1 MSVHQF
7 YAAIAVWDNSSPR
20 TWIWTDRTMKPY
32 GFALCNYPT
41 SSWGVSGT
49 YTRDLPPSYII
60 EADTNNVLYHAE
72 YLRANGL
79 VPLWY
84 GDLTLRFCLTPDT
97 TTWED
102 NYIQLQLNASGYST
116 TPSIFRVNG
125 VSYGDMFRP
134 NMTYGT
140 NGSKAPYAALSNII
154 TAQTTA
160 STCSYYAQWT
170 DTNHYTLYCVQNP
183 LSRSLANAFLDLI
196 NMAPAPSSVD
206 PYEGGGT
213 TDSGGGDGDYD
224 TSSDIISIPS
234 LPSLTVSNTG
244 FITLFNPNALE
255 LRDLAAYMWS
265 NLFDLNGWKK
275 IFADPMN
282 AILGLSIVPVAVP
295 TSGSA
300 AVTVGNISTGITL
313 PLVSTQYV
321 TLDCGSITVNEY
333 WGAYLD
339 YSPYTKADIYLP
351 YCGIHA
357 IDIDDIMGKT
367 VNVVYHIDIL
377 SGACCVYIKSGD
389 SILYTFIGQCSSSI
403 PITGDNWTNVI
414 NGVLSAAVSVGS
426 MVATHG
432 ISTGKELPKL
442 ASNAINSPKP
452 TIAKSGAMGG
462 TGGMLA
468 YQKPYLIIT
477 RPRQA
482 LPKGQNQFIGYPSF
496 VTVELNSMRGYTEIE
511 SIHLENIG
519 ATDKEIKEI
528 ESILQ
533 SGVIF

>member
-7 YAAIAVWDNSSPR
+7 YACIAAMDISTH
-20 TWIWTDRTMKPY
+20 TWSWADRTMRPY
-32 GFALCNYPT
+32 GFALCSYPT
-41 SSWGVSGT
+41 SSWGASHNYV
-49 YTRDLPPSYII
+49 RDLSPSYIS

-72 YLRANGL
+72 YLRANAL

-84 GDLTLRFCLTPDT
+84 GDATLRFCLTPDT
-97 TTWED
+97 TSWDD
-102 NYIQLQLNASGYST
+102 NYIQLSADHAGYDI
-116 TPSIFRVNG
+116 TPINFRVDG
-125 VSYGDMFRP
+125 VNYQNIFQA
-134 NMTYGT
+134 NYTYGT
-140 NGSKAPYAALSNII
+140 NGSKAPYFALSNII
-154 TAQTTA
+154 TEQTTA
-160 STCSYYAQWT
+160 STCTYYSQWT
-170 DTNHYTLYCVQNP
+170 DMNHYTLYCVQNP
-183 LSRSLANAFLDLI
+183 LSRNLANGFLALI
-196 NMAPAPSSVD
+196 NKAPAPSSAD
-206 PYEGGGT
+206 PYEDGGT
-213 TDSGGGDGDYD
+213 SDTGGGDGDYD
-224 TSSDIISIPS
+224 DSSDVIPIPS

-244 FITLFNPNALE
+244 FITLFNPTALE
-255 LRDLAAYMWS
+255 LRNLAAYMWS
-265 NLFDLNGWKK
+265 NLFDINGWKK

-282 AILGLSIVPVAVP
+282 AILGLSIVPVAIP

-321 TLDCGSITVNEY
+321 TLDCGSIAVNEY

-351 YCGIHA
+351 YCGIHS

-377 SGACCVYIKSGD
+377 SGACCVYIKSGG

-432 ISTGKELPKL
+432 ITAGKELPNL
-442 ASNAINSPKP
+442 AANAINSPKP
-452 TIAKSGAMGG
+452 SIAKSGAMGG

-482 LPKGQNQFIGYPSF
+482 LPEGQNQFIGYPSF
-496 VTVELNSMRGYTEIE
+496 VTVELSSLKGYTEIE

-519 ATDKEIKEI
+519 ATDNEIKEI

-533 SGVIF
+533 NGVIF